1 MKLRLLF
8 ICSLGAAQNLYQGEI
23 TFDYSGTVN
32 GSFSSTVQ
40 DSNTAGFAFNQEGTD
55 TSYFIMAAITEQE
68 DGGFDLFFTLLQD
81 TTFPVQPR
89 TWNIPGQGDLENP
102 LSLETIVVLM
112 PGLDSAFVAELF
124 AVFTDTTGGDSLNL
138 DTLLTG
144 LFLGLSS
151 NLYLGLAGEMEISE
165 VTDSTLVGG
174 FYATLIKPE
183 IHIPPHMVMINNGGF
198 VFSTTSLPVLTVK
211 SKPKVP
217 EKMMLF
223 PAYPNPFNPVTAI
236 RFSIET
242 YSNGSLRIFD
252 ITGRMVESLINKP
265 FSPGEYE
272 IEWYAGGRPS
282 GVYFAVLQTGNFVK
296 STKLVLMK

>member
-1 MKLRLLF
+1 MKLCLLF
-8 ICSLGAAQNLYQGEI
+8 ICSLAAAQDLYQGEI
-23 TFDYSGTVN
+23 TFDYSGTIN

-40 DSNTAGFAFNQEGTD
+40 DSNTAGFAFNQEGAD
-55 TSYFIMAAITEQE
+55 TSYFIMGAITEQE
-68 DGGFDLFFTLLQD
+68 DGGFDLFFTLMQD

-183 IHIPPHMVMINNGGF
+183 IHIPPHMVKINNGGF
-198 VFSTTSLPVLTVK
+198 VFNTISLPVLIV
-211 SKPKVP
+211 
-217 EKMMLF
+217 
-223 PAYPNPFNPVTAI
+223 
-236 RFSIET
+236 
-242 YSNGSLRIFD
+242 
-252 ITGRMVESLINKP
+252 
-265 FSPGEYE
+265 
-272 IEWYAGGRPS
+272 
-282 GVYFAVLQTGNFVK
+282 
-296 STKLVLMK
+296 

>member
-1 MKLRLLF
+1 MKLCLLF
-8 ICSLGAAQNLYQGEI
+8 ICSLVAAQNLYQGEI
-23 TFDYSGTVN
+23 TFDYSGTIN

-40 DSNTAGFAFNQEGTD
+40 DSNTAGFAFNQEGAD
-55 TSYFIMAAITEQE
+55 TSYFIMGAITEQE
-68 DGGFDLFFTLLQD
+68 DGGFDLFFTLMQD

-165 VTDSTLVGG
+165 VRDSTLVGG

-183 IHIPPHMVMINNGGF
+183 IHIPPHMLMINNGGF
-198 VFSTTSLPVLTVK
+198 VFNTISLPVLIVK

-217 EKMMLF
+217 ERLILF
-223 PAYPNPFNPVTAI
+223 PAYPNPFNPVTSI

-242 YSNGSLRIFD
+242 HSNGSLRIFD

-282 GVYFAVLQTGNFVK
+282 GVYFAVLQTGNFVRT
-296 STKLVLMK
+296 TKLVLMK

>member
-1 MKLRLLF
+1 MKLCLLF
-8 ICSLGAAQNLYQGEI
+8 ICSLVAAQNLYQGEI
-23 TFDYSGTVN
+23 TFDYSGTIN
-32 GSFSSTVQ
+32 GSFLSTVQ
-40 DSNTAGFAFNQEGTD
+40 DSNTAGFAFNQEGAD
-55 TSYFIMAAITEQE
+55 TSYFIMGAITEQE

-102 LSLETIVVLM
+102 LSLETIVVFM
-112 PGLDSAFVAELF
+112 PGLDSAFVTELF

-183 IHIPPHMVMINNGGF
+183 IHIPPHMVMICLLY
-198 VFSTTSLPVLTVK
+198 TSP
-211 SKPKVP
+211 
-217 EKMMLF
+217 
-223 PAYPNPFNPVTAI
+223 
-236 RFSIET
+236 
-242 YSNGSLRIFD
+242 
-252 ITGRMVESLINKP
+252 
-265 FSPGEYE
+265 SP
-272 IEWYAGGRPS
+272 RD
-282 GVYFAVLQTGNFVK
+282 
-296 STKLVLMK
+296 

>member
-40 DSNTAGFAFNQEGTD
+40 DSITAGFAFNQEGTD

-68 DGGFDLFFTLLQD
+68 DVGFDLFFTLLQD

-102 LSLETIVVLM
+102 LSLETIVVFM
-112 PGLDSAFVAELF
+112 PGLDSAFVTELF

-174 FYATLIKPE
+174 FYATLIKPVVTWPLQS
-183 IHIPPHMVMINNGGF
+183 IDIDSGLF
-198 VFSTTSLPVLTVK
+198 VFNKLQKTHIKRPR
-211 SKPKVP
+211 SKRG
-217 EKMMLF
+217 L
-223 PAYPNPFNPVTAI
+223 N
-236 RFSIET
+236 
-242 YSNGSLRIFD
+242 
-252 ITGRMVESLINKP
+252 
-265 FSPGEYE
+265 
-272 IEWYAGGRPS
+272 
-282 GVYFAVLQTGNFVK
+282 
-296 STKLVLMK
+296 

>member
-1 MKLRLLF
+1 MKLCLLF
-8 ICSLGAAQNLYQGEI
+8 ICSLAAAQDLYQGEI
-23 TFDYSGTVN
+23 TFDYSGTIN

-40 DSNTAGFAFNQEGTD
+40 DSNTAGFAFNQEGAD
-55 TSYFIMAAITEQE
+55 TSYFIMGAITEQE
-68 DGGFDLFFTLLQD
+68 DGGFDLFFTLMQD

-198 VFSTTSLPVLTVK
+198 GFSTISLPVLTVK
-211 SKPKVP
+211 SKPKLP
-217 EKMMLF
+217 ERLVLL

-236 RFSIET
+236 RFSIKT

-282 GVYFAVLQTGNFVK
+282 GVYFAVLQTGNFVRT
-296 STKLVLMK
+296 TKLVLMK

>member
-1 MKLRLLF
+1 MKLCLLF
-8 ICSLGAAQNLYQGEI
+8 ICSLAAAQNLYQGEI
-23 TFDYSGTVN
+23 TFDYSGTIN
-32 GSFSSTVQ
+32 GSFLSTVQ
-40 DSNTAGFAFNQEGTD
+40 DSNTAGFAFNQEGAD
-55 TSYFIMAAITEQE
+55 TSYFIMGAITEQE
-68 DGGFDLFFTLLQD
+68 DGGFDLFFTLMQD

-198 VFSTTSLPVLTVK
+198 VFNTISLPVLIVK

-217 EKMMLF
+217 ERLILF
-223 PAYPNPFNPVTAI
+223 PAYPNPFNLVTAI

-242 YSNGSLRIFD
+242 HSNGSLRIFD

-282 GVYFAVLQTGNFVK
+282 GVYFAVLQTGNFVRT
-296 STKLVLMK
+296 TKLVLMK

>member
-1 MKLRLLF
+1 
-8 ICSLGAAQNLYQGEI
+8 
-23 TFDYSGTVN
+23 
-32 GSFSSTVQ
+32 
-40 DSNTAGFAFNQEGTD
+40 
-55 TSYFIMAAITEQE
+55 MAAITEQE

-102 LSLETIVVLM
+102 LSLETIVVFM
-112 PGLDSAFVAELF
+112 PGLDSAFVTELF

>member
-1 MKLRLLF
+1 MKLCLLF
-8 ICSLGAAQNLYQGEI
+8 ICSLAAAQDLYQGEI

-40 DSNTAGFAFNQEGTD
+40 DSNTAGFAFNQEETD
-55 TSYFIMAAITEQE
+55 TSYFIMGAITEQE

-112 PGLDSAFVAELF
+112 PGLDSAFVAELL

-151 NLYLGLAGEMEISE
+151 NLYLGLAGEMEILE

-198 VFSTTSLPVLTVK
+198 VFNTISLPVLTVK

-217 EKMMLF
+217 ERLMLF
-223 PAYPNPFNPVTAI
+223 PAYPNPFNPVTTI

-242 YSNGSLRIFD
+242 HSNGSLRIFD
-252 ITGRMVESLINKP
+252 ITGRLVEPLFNKP
-265 FSPGEYE
+265 LSPGEYE
-272 IEWYAGGRPS
+272 VEWYAGGRPS
-282 GVYFAVLQTGNFVK
+282 GVYFAVLQTGSIVRT
-296 STKLVLMK
+296 TKLVLLK

>member
-1 MKLRLLF
+1 MKLCLLF
-8 ICSLGAAQNLYQGEI
+8 ICSLAAAQDLYQGEI
-23 TFDYSGTVN
+23 TFDYSGTIN

-40 DSNTAGFAFNQEGTD
+40 DSNTAGFAFNQEGAD
-55 TSYFIMAAITEQE
+55 TSYFIMGAITEQE
-68 DGGFDLFFTLLQD
+68 DGGFDLFFTRMQD

-151 NLYLGLAGEMEISE
+151 NLYLGLTGEMEISE

-183 IHIPPHMVMINNGGF
+183 IHIPPHMVMINNG
-198 VFSTTSLPVLTVK
+198 
-211 SKPKVP
+211 
-217 EKMMLF
+217 
-223 PAYPNPFNPVTAI
+223 
-236 RFSIET
+236 
-242 YSNGSLRIFD
+242 
-252 ITGRMVESLINKP
+252 
-265 FSPGEYE
+265 
-272 IEWYAGGRPS
+272 
-282 GVYFAVLQTGNFVK
+282 
-296 STKLVLMK
+296 

>member
-1 MKLRLLF
+1 MKLCLLF
-8 ICSLGAAQNLYQGEI
+8 ICSLAVAQNLYQGEI
-23 TFDYSGTVN
+23 TFDYNGTVD

-40 DSNTAGFAFNQEGTD
+40 DSNTAGFAFNQEGAD
-55 TSYFIMAAITEQE
+55 TSYFIMGAITEQE
-68 DGGFDLFFTLLQD
+68 DGGFDLFFTLMQD

-198 VFSTTSLPVLTVK
+198 VFNTISLPVLIVK

-217 EKMMLF
+217 ERLILF

-236 RFSIET
+236 QFSIET
-242 YSNGSLRIFD
+242 YNNGSLRIFD

-282 GVYFAVLQTGNFVK
+282 GVYFAVLQTGNFVRT
-296 STKLVLMK
+296 TKLVLMK